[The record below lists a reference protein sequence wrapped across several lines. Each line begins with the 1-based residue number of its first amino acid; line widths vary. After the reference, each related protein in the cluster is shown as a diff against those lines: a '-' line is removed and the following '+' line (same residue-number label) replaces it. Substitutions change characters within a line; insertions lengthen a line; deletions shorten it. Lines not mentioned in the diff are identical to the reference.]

1 MSEDIAPLF
10 VAPGDEAF
18 ALSHEGGEH
27 EAFEDLARQLA
38 DVRGVRHA
46 DSRTRRDRVEL
57 QTEHWTLQMDRLVDA
72 YLDYS
77 SRDTGDGLPVA
88 GELEDHA
95 TKLQPGRRLAT
106 LPHKSHHLYPNE
118 VLIYHG
124 YIGCSPLLPTVAVSL
139 RTLATYRQIHR
150 ICPRFGIQAHCKLL
164 CHLHS
169 MPYRPYLNVQLTA
182 AYDVYLSILDHVDRR
197 LKKVLG
203 RDTDNWRMRN
213 NCPACFYKLED
224 EPALDFDWLVS
235 IDGNNS
241 LKRWDTN
248 VYGVAPRVD
257 TRCPRSDY
265 WLDDR
270 YVDRFKYETQSRL
283 NHDNDVDNWQ
293 NPPADAD
300 ADIPTSFTCVERWRN
315 AGPEQRKRMFSMF
328 HESGIFIA
336 SCRHRFVLLAC
347 NMVKSGELY
356 VPFAFG
362 RLSAH

>member
-1 MSEDIAPLF
+1 MDEDFAPVF

-27 EAFEDLARQLA
+27 EAFEDLAQQLA
-38 DVRGVRHA
+38 DARGIRHA

-57 QTEHWTLQMDRLVDA
+57 QTEHWTLQMDRLADA

-77 SRDTGDGLPVA
+77 SRDMGDGLPV
-88 GELEDHA
+88 
-95 TKLQPGRRLAT
+95 
-106 LPHKSHHLYPNE
+106 
-118 VLIYHG
+118 LIYYG
-124 YIGCSPLLPTVAVSL
+124 YIGCSPLLPTVAFSL
-139 RTLATYRQIHR
+139 RTLATYHQIHR
-150 ICPRFGIQAHCKLL
+150 ICPRFGIQAQCKLL

-203 RDTDNWRMRN
+203 RDTDNWQMRN
-213 NCPACFYKLED
+213 SCPACFYKLED

-248 VYGVAPRVD
+248 VYGVVPRVD
-257 TRCPRSDY
+257 TRCPHSDY

-270 YVDRFKYETQSRL
+270 DVDRFKYKTQSRP

-293 NPPADAD
+293 DPQANAD
-300 ADIPTSFTCVERWRN
+300 ADIPTSFTCVEHWRD

-328 HESGIFIA
+328 H
-336 SCRHRFVLLAC
+336 
-347 NMVKSGELY
+347 KSG
-356 VPFAFG
+356 VKFD
-362 RLSAH
+362 